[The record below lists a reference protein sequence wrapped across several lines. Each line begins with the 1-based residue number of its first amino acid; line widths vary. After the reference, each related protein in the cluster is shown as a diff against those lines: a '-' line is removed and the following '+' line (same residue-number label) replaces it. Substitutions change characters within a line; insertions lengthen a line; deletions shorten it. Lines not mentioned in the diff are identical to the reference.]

1 MLDVLNLL
9 NAQRKKK
16 IVIVLTFGREK
27 GQAQENNEN

>member
-9 NAQRKKK
+9 NAQRKK